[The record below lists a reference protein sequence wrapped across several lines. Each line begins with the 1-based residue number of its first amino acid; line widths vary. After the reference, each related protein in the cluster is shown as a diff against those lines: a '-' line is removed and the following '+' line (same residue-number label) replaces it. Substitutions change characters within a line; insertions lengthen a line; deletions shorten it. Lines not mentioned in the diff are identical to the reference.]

1 MKLRTKLMLLTGL
14 LVTLVILLVI
24 TLVSSNMRSVILE
37 ETHKRGIA
45 IAQLF
50 GATNLNYL
58 KLYTYLGIQQNAQVA
73 KGENNLVYVI
83 VYDKEGRFAAHTE
96 IPGLSFVQA
105 NEPDA
110 IECIRATQP
119 LFREVSY
126 SNGNHSQKD
135 QKVFDVSVPIKTNE
149 TPGRWGTVRIG
160 ISPENMH
167 RRIRET
173 QFHILQIGL
182 LSLFFGV
189 IGAAILSDRI
199 TIPISRLVEGSIQAA
214 RGDLSHRI
222 EVRTGDEL
230 EGLANNFNYMMDQI
244 KLHQEH
250 RIKSEKMAAVGYMVN
265 TIVHDCRTPITV
277 IKGFASVLKD
287 FEIPPEQEK
296 ECLDFIDFE
305 VERME
310 RMLDEILHF
319 ALDKKSPL
327 KLTEDNLDRFMSEC
341 AIEINALFRGT
352 EIRFTQDFQSNASI
366 SIDRDK
372 LRRAIL
378 NITANAKEALKK
390 KGEFKV
396 TTRLS
401 ASHAIIRLSDNAGG
415 IPAPLQKRIFDPFFT
430 HGKAG
435 GFGLGMSIT
444 KKIIDDHSGE
454 ISLES
459 EVGRGTTFII
469 QIPLSSTGSQALQK
483 AHSA

>member
-1 MKLRTKLMLLTGL
+1 MILTGL
-14 LVTLVILLVI
+14 LVTLVIILVI
-24 TLVSSNMRSVILE
+24 TLVSRNMRSVIAE
-37 ETHKRGIA
+37 ETQKRGIA

-58 KLYTYLGIQQNAQVA
+58 KMYIYLGIQQNAQVA
-73 KGENNLVYVI
+73 KTENDLVYVI
-83 VYDKEGRFAAHTE
+83 VYDKEGRIAAHTE
-96 IPGLSFVQA
+96 NAGLSFVQA
-105 NEPDA
+105 KEPDA
-110 IECIRATQP
+110 IKSILAKQP
-119 LFREVSY
+119 LFREVSTTDD
-126 SNGNHSQKD
+126 SSSQSE
-135 QKVFDVSVPIKTNE
+135 QKVFDISVPIRTNE
-149 TPGRWGTVRIG
+149 SPGRWGTVRIG
-160 ISPENMH
+160 ISPENMY
-167 RRIRET
+167 RRLREI
-173 QFHILQIGL
+173 QVYILQIGL

-189 IGAAILSDRI
+189 IGSVILSDRI
-199 TIPISRLVEGSIQAA
+199 TVPISRLVEGSIQAA
-214 RGDLSHRI
+214 QGDLSHRI
-222 EVRTGDEL
+222 NIRTGDEL

-244 KLHQEH
+244 KLHQEQ

-287 FEIPPEQEK
+287 FEVPPEQEK

-327 KLTEDNLDRFMSEC
+327 KLTEDNLDKFMTEC
-341 AIEINALFRGT
+341 GIEISALFRDT
-352 EIRFTQDFQSNASI
+352 EIRFTQDLQSNALI

-396 TTRLS
+396 NTRLS
-401 ASHAIIRLSDNAGG
+401 PSHAIIRLSDNAGG
-415 IPAPLQKRIFDPFFT
+415 IPIALQKKIFDPFFT
-430 HGKAG
+430 HGKVG

-459 EVGRGTTFII
+459 EVGQGTTFII
-469 QIPLSSTGSQALQK
+469 QIPLSRSGSQTLQK